1 MQNFDKL
8 FNTLMEAHVGVRSS
22 NPERDLEVGLA
33 TEAEFVKIC
42 EQNKLVCQQST
53 KQEDM
58 FDKFDF
64 RVFKR
69 NRDKAW
75 ADRPENARNQK
86 SCNYVEVK
94 GQKLLKGTTDKILI
108 EVRNV
113 SSGIGWL
120 YGKANYI
127 ALKKLD
133 DVGFRMIPRYN
144 LMIELEKMCNFTKT
158 SDNEFFYKDNKQPV
172 KETKD
177 AFQSTIKD
185 EEGRCVFYN
194 RGEDLVIYVPD
205 SFIEQM
211 KAFELLP
218 KR

>member
-22 NPERDLEVGLA
+22 NPERDLELGLKS
-33 TEAEFVKIC
+33 EAEFEEIC
-42 EQNKLVCQQST
+42 DQNKLVWKESS
-53 KQEDM
+53 KKEDM
-58 FDKFDF
+58 FDKFDY

-69 NRDKAW
+69 NGERAW
-75 ADRPENARNQK
+75 IDRPENARNRK
-86 SCNYVEVK
+86 TCNYVEVK
-94 GQKLLKGTTDKILI
+94 GQKLLKGTSDKILI
-108 EVRNV
+108 ELRNV

-158 SDNEFFYKDNKQPV
+158 SNNEFFYKDNKQPV

-177 AFQSTIKD
+177 ALQSTISD

-211 KAFELLP
+211 KAFEILP